1 MTQARSLIHALLRR
15 GIRAI
20 VALTVFAAPL
30 VDAQPAGRVPRIG
43 YLGTRTLDDFGVDA
57 FRQQLRE
64 LGWVE
69 GKNLVVEYRF
79 AEGRLERLSDLAR
92 ELVRLKVDLIVAQ
105 ATPGVAAAKNATE
118 TIPIVMIAAADPVT
132 LGLVSSL
139 ARPGGNVTG
148 VSYHAGGPEII
159 GKQLELLKEVVP
171 KVRRVALLLN
181 PTNPV
186 SPRIMKDA
194 TVAARTLE
202 LELHSLDAR
211 DADQLDAA
219 FATMTKERINAVVVM
234 SDSAFVLHR
243 QRFADLAARARL
255 PAVYGWKEHVEVG
268 GLMSYGPSLT
278 DLFRR
283 SATFV
288 DRMLRGAKPGDL
300 PVEQPT
306 KFELM
311 VNRRTAKALG
321 LTIPPAV
328 LSRADQ
334 VIE

>member
-1 MTQARSLIHALLRR
+1 MLRVVAALWL
-15 GIRAI
+15 
-20 VALTVFAAPL
+20 LAAPL
-30 VDAQPAGRVPRIG
+30 AVEAQQPGRVPRIG
-43 YLGTRTLDDFGVDA
+43 YLGTRTLDDFGVAA
-57 FRQQLRE
+57 FRQQLRDH
-64 LGWVE
+64 GWVE
-69 GKNLVVEYRF
+69 GKSLLIEYRF
-79 AEGRLERLSDLAR
+79 AKGRLERLPDLAS

-105 ATPGVAAAKNATE
+105 ATPGVAAAKNATAK
-118 TIPIVMIAAADPVT
+118 IPIVMIAAADPVT
-132 LGLVSSL
+132 LGLVTSL
-139 ARPGGNVTG
+139 AHPGGNVTG
-148 VSYHAGGPEII
+148 VSYHAGGAEII
-159 GKQLELLKEVVP
+159 GKQLELLKEVAP

-202 LELHSLDAR
+202 LDLHPLDAR
-211 DADQLDAA
+211 DADELDAA

-243 QRFADLAARARL
+243 QRFADLAAKAHL
-255 PAVYGWKEHVEVG
+255 PAVYGWKEHVEAG
-268 GLMSYGPSLT
+268 SLMSYGPSLT

-288 DRMLRGAKPGDL
+288 DRILKGAKPGDL

-311 VNRRTAKALG
+311 VNLKAAKALG
-321 LTIPPAV
+321 LTIPPSV